1 MAFTPL
7 GATDEAELDFDLL
20 FDEDASGGECD
31 QSWHDDT
38 MTHMNL
44 RVMRRL
50 LATDTDAFDRQVADQ
65 VRATVASTSSSVRE
79 DVMGALFTALAA
91 SGHKVFLCRAPGSGQ
106 PGQLC
111 FTHTY
116 MALQK
121 GKAPL
126 NTLRFS
132 NPKHPARSLRMD
144 AGLCADNTD
153 GTSTLLLIEPTLR
166 DEFHV
171 RLPPQG

>member
-1 MAFTPL
+1 VVTGESL
-7 GATDEAELDFDLL
+7 RLVCDLRDVRRAEPN
-20 FDEDASGGECD
+20 A
-31 QSWHDDT
+31 
-38 MTHMNL
+38 M
-44 RVMRRL
+44 VARL
-50 LATDTDAFDRQVADQ
+50 QVADQ

-171 RLPPQG
+171 RLPPGITTPITTLHVAG